1 MKKLISLILILCMA
15 CMLIP
20 AMAEDVAGEWY
31 LKSMSYGGQA
41 MDVTGFGMSG
51 TLNLKEDGTFT
62 MAMTGSEES
71 TGTWKADG
79 DKVQL
84 TMGTETVDVTIADGT
99 LSITM
104 DEASGTAMIFSRE
117 APAAAYEPAEM
128 NADAKLE
135 DFTGTWGISYIGMN
149 GIVVDLNA
157 FIQSIA
163 AMMPEGTEL
172 PDIASAMALKID
184 GTKVIV
190 GEGTEEAKTIEA
202 TFADGKMTVK
212 DEESGTVITLSLLQD
227 GYLAMD
233 TEVNGQAGTLY
244 CAPAAAAEQPA
255 A

>member
-20 AMAEDVAGEWY
+20 AMAEDAAGEWY
-31 LKSMSYGGQA
+31 LKSMSYGGQT

-51 TLNLKEDGTFT
+51 TLNLKEDGTYT
-62 MAMTGSEES
+62 MEMTGSDES

-79 DKVQL
+79 DKIQL
-84 TMGTETVDVTIADGT
+84 DVNGSTADVTLADGT
-99 LSITM
+99 LTIT
-104 DEASGTAMIFSRE
+104 DEATGTGMVFTRE
-117 APAAAYEPAEM
+117 APAAAYTPAEA
-128 NADAKLE
+128 NTEAKLE

-163 AMMPEGTEL
+163 AMMPEGTEM

-190 GEGTEEAKTIEA
+190 GDGTEEAKTIEG